1 MIKASLGNA
10 QVLGHPSSLG
20 KRSFNQEFIQL
31 PLPAACASI
40 NVPIYSL
47 IIRASGRDMERS
59 RMASNA
65 KAFLLA
71 AALAASC
78 SSVHGRP
85 MIASTFQMT
94 YHTRSDDGRG
104 VNAPDCGVLGH
115 VPI

>member
-1 MIKASLGNA
+1 MT
-10 QVLGHPSSLG
+10 
-20 KRSFNQEFIQL
+20 
-31 PLPAACASI
+31 
-40 NVPIYSL
+40 
-47 IIRASGRDMERS
+47 
-59 RMASNA
+59 SNA

-85 MIASTFQMT
+85 LISGTIQMT
-94 YHTRSDDGRG
+94 YYTRADDRPG